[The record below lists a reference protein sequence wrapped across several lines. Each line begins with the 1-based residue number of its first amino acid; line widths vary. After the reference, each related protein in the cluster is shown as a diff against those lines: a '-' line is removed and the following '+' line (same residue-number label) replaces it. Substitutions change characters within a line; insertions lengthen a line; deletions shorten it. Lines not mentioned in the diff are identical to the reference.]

1 MAGRRAVYHC
11 RYCTLRLHAHGGGR
25 RLRPCAPFRY
35 SRVARSGACATR
47 THSADAGRAGCA
59 GRQMAGLT
67 FSPARPIQPVLLD
80 RCGARYLKPF
90 GSIALAGLKWTASD
104 IALWFRP
111 LQRMAEKGRGCLKTL
126 KSQQGGEL
134 FSLLPFPRSQ
144 PQRYSSLDER
154 NREAPKPT
162 SKRSDRRDRELHSDS
177 YRRSCSSRLRVVIS
191 IKGFDSPFVRT
202 TTPALENGA
211 STTAARKPGFS
222 PL

>member
-1 MAGRRAVYHC
+1 MISPIAPSQRGLADIAADLSSAHTGPASAAASCRGRAVPEAPSEGTDSSSPIPS
-11 RYCTLRLHAHGGGR
+11 REEPVSRTGR
-25 RLRPCAPFRY
+25 
-35 SRVARSGACATR
+35 
-47 THSADAGRAGCA
+47 
-59 GRQMAGLT
+59 
-67 FSPARPIQPVLLD
+67 PARGRDHV
-80 RCGARYLKPF
+80 
-90 GSIALAGLKWTASD
+90 SVTM
-104 IALWFRP
+104 P
-111 LQRMAEKGRGCLKTL
+111 LSQMKTL

-202 TTPALENGA
+202 TTPALEDGA
-211 STTAARKPGFS
+211 NTTAARKPGFS